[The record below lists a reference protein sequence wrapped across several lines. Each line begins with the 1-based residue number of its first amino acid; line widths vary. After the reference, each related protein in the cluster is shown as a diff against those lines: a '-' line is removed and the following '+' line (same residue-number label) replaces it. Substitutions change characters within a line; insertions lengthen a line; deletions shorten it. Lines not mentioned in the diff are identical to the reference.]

1 MKSKVI
7 EYFGSDHR
15 GYSVK
20 RAIQQR
26 ACPQLPFLIAVTNRA
41 RMGDAFPAEVEWFL
55 EFSNKAANLNA
66 LLQGLLGRACGY
78 NKRSTV
84 IMSDDNAQLVEDYK
98 RVQGDYIYTTSRHSF
113 VVGPYRRGAPTNLIR
128 IRRDMSDPLVAEF
141 FERVDREIVQPHIK
155 QGSSTLRAGRSSRGY
170 RTGPLLRIA
179 DELGLFD
186 HLERA
191 EVRQRLFP
199 TYPEFRV
206 ARANDEVT
214 HSRDPSKKLRY
225 TIHDDGECRFTFPR
239 VDRWRCQPW
248 RCAQPWLWCTRRG
261 GPRARG

>member
-1 MKSKVI
+1 MGYSGNQDQYRRELECTLRATILHMARNGSTPVSGICIRLFNNNIRSHRLIENLYLPRTEIEVI

-113 VVGPYRRGAPTNLIR
+113 VVGPYHAVPPQI
-128 IRRDMSDPLVAEF
+128 SSEFAE
-141 FERVDREIVQPHIK
+141 
-155 QGSSTLRAGRSSRGY
+155 T
-170 RTGPLLRIA
+170 
-179 DELGLFD
+179 
-186 HLERA
+186 
-191 EVRQRLFP
+191 
-199 TYPEFRV
+199 
-206 ARANDEVT
+206 
-214 HSRDPSKKLRY
+214 
-225 TIHDDGECRFTFPR
+225 
-239 VDRWRCQPW
+239 
-248 RCAQPWLWCTRRG
+248 
-261 GPRARG
+261 